1 MLPHSSVGSEW
12 LVCLRASVFINT
24 LFISLVK
31 HKNFIG
37 HVTSTDFSVRL
48 YQTLACPT
56 NQSPPSTNFQLQ
68 KPFNIGSG
76 VLNDILRY
84 FRSHDNNS
92 HIHRA
97 CFLIAQNKTK
107 AKWKETKWTPTK
119 ESKKNTHTTQTSECE
134 AILSAKTIAEWARE
148 RERASLK
155 RRLKSV
161 TATKCQASKILG
173 FN

>member
-1 MLPHSSVGSEW
+1 M
-12 LVCLRASVFINT
+12 CLRASVFINT
-24 LFISLVK
+24 LFISIVK

-97 CFLIAQNKTK
+97 CFLIAFKQNQ
-107 AKWKETKWTPTK
+107 
-119 ESKKNTHTTQTSECE
+119 SKMKRNEMNTNEGKQKNTHKQHK
-134 AILSAKTIAEWARE
+134 LVSAK
-148 RERASLK
+148 L
-155 RRLKSV
+155 
-161 TATKCQASKILG
+161 
-173 FN
+173 F